1 MSVPMSRVLR
11 FTLWSVGILAVVLG
25 ATLFW
30 VESQL
35 RPEPL
40 GARIKTILADAK
52 IKGGIARVEAS
63 LDGKFSAEGI
73 DLTLPDGTKI
83 AAAAIKGEAQ
93 VISIIK
99 GTYAL
104 RSLEIK
110 TLDVDLSERKPATK
124 TAAEAAS
131 APKTILPPVVLG
143 PYAVSGRIKL
153 ADGTLLRFSVRG
165 DEFDTRGKADF
176 RAGIAWPGFAV
187 GKQMTDPRGEI
198 TLKADFRRPLGADGV
213 GLDDLIADVGSLR
226 LELAAKDASPIAAG
240 SVGFVLDAASTA
252 GKPGVHFTGTLSDSA
267 NRPAVKL
274 SGDHLAGRTTV
285 TAQLDVDP
293 TRFGILSQQLPD
305 VRLSGNANGELE
317 GSRWQASADLKALWS
332 DLSKFSKSLAKNSRS
347 EWKLA
352 ANAQSTA
359 NGFAVNSLA
368 ITGNGVTIA
377 IPQTLTWKGGLLPEN
392 ANDATMTIAANDADL
407 MALNPFLA
415 AADIIATAGRW
426 TGEASISFKDGKPA
440 VTSIRTHS
448 LRGVTLE
455 RGGKALMHEID
466 AELPIKSEDGAIS
479 LAPFSLGC
487 AAGNIATGSL
497 TLRPGADGAWSA
509 VANVNVG
516 IVELASQPNWEDL
529 PVDKLKGI
537 RVSAQTTVE
546 RAAGKAPVVSSAD
559 ARIFRQGLN
568 LLSLKLRQP
577 LALDGSKPTGVLV
590 EASARDLPL
599 ESLSAVVPGLK
610 LTGDLKRADL
620 VAGFSREGL
629 FVRTEGAPL
638 SFTRTSVIWTGKLWV
653 KDCDLAASLDLVV
666 GEKSTIIGFNQ
677 AELKNRSRILGS
689 GDIKLG
695 LGDAGTTLKLEG
707 DLGALAEQPFAG
719 PLNIVTGGQYRATAD
734 RSQTGEINVT
744 LQVREVGLKQSE
756 GRIKTAALAG
766 KYVPAA
772 NGLSAEGSFKLQATN
787 LSGGKFTLTQK
798 TTGAKTDWQAV
809 VAIDNVDVDD
819 FLSLLPKSEEDISV
833 NGAPPKPD
841 RTPFWNNQSGSLQLT
856 IGTAR
861 AYGISAEK
869 VVVRADAEEKAI
881 RLTQLSGKLADG
893 NLSGRGQ
900 LAFQPSISN
909 GPYSLSATV
918 SLNQF
923 EFGSV
928 AQAFPA
934 VKEFL
939 QGRADAT
946 AGLTSLCGTPGELV
960 SKLQVDTQLT
970 SKGGRIRAFGDK
982 SSSMSLSANKAGDI
996 GETLGGLAMIAGALS
1011 KNQQQGEKIAK
1022 IGAAMTAAAKLQ
1034 KAVADFQYSSATIK
1048 ATRLASGTIKLESA
1062 DIRNEV
1068 LHLTAK
1074 GGITVDPKTGFT
1086 DWPMLFSTQMRGAGE
1101 YAQYFQALGFGIGPS
1116 PTDGFTDGPG
1126 VNVSGSLNQ
1135 VKTDLV
1141 EKLQQAVDNVRSAA
1155 NARPDNPTQG
1165 TSGTKI
1171 TPAGKIPATNTPAP
1185 KKSNP
1190 LGDLLKELGR

>member
-1 MSVPMSRVLR
+1 MSRVLR

-40 GARIKTILADAK
+40 GARVKALLADAK
-52 IKGGIARVEAS
+52 IKGGIARIEAS

-73 DLTLPDGTKI
+73 DLVLADGTKI
-83 AAAAIKGEAQ
+83 AAAAIKGEAK
-93 VISIIK
+93 IFSIIK
-99 GTYAL
+99 GTYAFANL
-104 RSLEIK
+104 EVKSLD
-110 TLDVDLSERKPATK
+110 LDLSERKPIAKAIATQAATATK
-124 TAAEAAS
+124 TV
-131 APKTILPPVVLG
+131 LPPVVLG
-143 PYAVSGRIKL
+143 PYAVSGRVKL
-153 ADGTLLRFSVRG
+153 TDGTLLRFSVRG
-165 DEFDTRGKADF
+165 DEFDSHGKADF

-187 GKQMTDPRGEI
+187 GKQMTDPRGEV
-198 TLKADFRRPLGADGV
+198 TLKADFRRPLGADGL

-226 LELAAKDASPIAAG
+226 LELAAKDASPLAAG
-240 SVGFVLDAASTA
+240 SVGFVLDATSSA
-252 GKPGVHFTGTLSDSA
+252 GRPGVSFTGTLSDSA
-267 NRPAVKL
+267 SRPAVKL
-274 SGDHLAGRTTV
+274 AGNHLAGRTTFD
-285 TAQLDVDP
+285 AQLDIDP

-305 VRLSGNANGELE
+305 VRLTGKATGELE

-332 DLSKFSKSLAKNSRS
+332 DLRKFSKSLAKNSRS

-359 NGFAVNSLA
+359 TGFAVNSLSVV
-368 ITGNGVTIA
+368 GNGVTIA

-392 ANDATMTIAANDADL
+392 ANDATVTIAADDADL

-415 AADIIATAGRW
+415 AADVIATAGRW
-426 TGEASISFKDGKPA
+426 TGEASVSFKDGKPA
-440 VTSIRTHS
+440 VTSVRTHS

-455 RGGKALMHEID
+455 RGGKALMREID

-479 LAPFSLGC
+479 LAPFSVGC

-509 VANVNVG
+509 VADVNVG

-537 RVSAQTTVE
+537 RVSARTSVD
-546 RAAGKAPVVSSAD
+546 RAAGKAPVISSAD

-568 LLSLKLRQP
+568 LLSLKLRQS

-638 SFTRTSVIWTGKLWV
+638 SFTHTSVTWTGKLWV
-653 KDCDLAASLDLVV
+653 KDCDLAASLDLLV
-666 GEKSTIIGFNQ
+666 GDKSTVIGFDQ
-677 AELKNRSRILGS
+677 AELKSRDRVLAT
-689 GDIKLG
+689 GDIRLG
-695 LGDAGTTLKLEG
+695 LGAAGTTLKLAG

-734 RSQTGEINVT
+734 RAQSGEINVT
-744 LQVREVGLKQSE
+744 LQVSEVGLKQSE
-756 GRIKTAALAG
+756 GRIRSAALAG
-766 KYVPAA
+766 KYVPTAD
-772 NGLSAEGSFKLQATN
+772 GLSAEGSFKLQAAN

-798 TTGAKTDWQAV
+798 TAGAKTDWQAL

-819 FLSLLPKSEEDISV
+819 FLSLLPKSEEEV
-833 NGAPPKPD
+833 ATNGAPPKPD
-841 RTPFWNNQSGSLQLT
+841 RAPFWANQSGSLQLT

-869 VVVRADAEEKAI
+869 VILRAEAEEKAI
-881 RLTQLSGKLADG
+881 RLTQLGGKVAEG
-893 NLSGRGQ
+893 TLSGRGQ
-900 LAFQPSISN
+900 LAFQPTISN

-928 AQAFPA
+928 AQAFPSA
-934 VKEFL
+934 KEFL

-946 AGLTSLCGTPGELV
+946 ASLTSVCGTPGELAG
-960 SKLQVDTQLT
+960 KLQVDTQLT

-982 SSSMSLSANKAGDI
+982 NSSMSLTANKAGDVT
-996 GETLGGLAMIAGALS
+996 EVLGAAAILFGGN
-1011 KNQQQGEKIAK
+1011 KNPQMVR
-1022 IGAAMTAAAKLQ
+1022 IGAAMSAAAKLQ
-1034 KAVADFQYSSATIK
+1034 KAVADFQYTSATIK
-1048 ATRLASGTIKLESA
+1048 ASRLASGTIKLEMA
-1062 DIRNEV
+1062 DIRNEA
-1068 LHLTAK
+1068 LHLAAK
-1074 GGITVDPKTGFT
+1074 GGISVDPKLGFA
-1086 DWPMLFSTQMRGAGE
+1086 DWPLAFSTQMRGTGE
-1101 YAQYFQALGFGIGPS
+1101 FAQYFQALGFGGGPAS
-1116 PTDGFTDGPG
+1116 ADGFTDGPG

-1141 EKLQQAVDNVRSAA
+1141 EKLQQAVENIRA
-1155 NARPDNPTQG
+1155 
-1165 TSGTKI
+1165 
-1171 TPAGKIPATNTPAP
+1171 TPAP
-1185 KKSNP
+1185 AQAQAAPGQSAPNTKAAPGGTTPTPKKRPS
-1190 LGDLLKELGR
+1190 LGDLLNGLGR

>member
-1 MSVPMSRVLR
+1 MSRLLR
-11 FTLWSVGILAVVLG
+11 YTLWSVGILAVVLG
-25 ATLFW
+25 ASLFW

-40 GARIKTILADAK
+40 GARVKGLLADAK
-52 IKGGIARVEAS
+52 IKGGIARIEAS

-73 DLTLPDGTKI
+73 DLTLADGTKVS
-83 AAAAIKGEAQ
+83 AAAIKGEAQ
-93 VISIIK
+93 VFAILK

-104 RSLEIK
+104 SRLEIK
-110 TLDVDLSERKPATK
+110 GLDVDLSERKATAKPA
-124 TAAEAAS
+124 AGGPGAAS
-131 APKTILPPVVLG
+131 KSTLPPVVLG
-143 PYAVSGRIKL
+143 PYAVSGRAKL
-153 ADGTLLRFSVRG
+153 ADGTVLRFSVRG

-176 RAGIAWPGFAV
+176 RAGLAWPGFAV
-187 GKQMTDPRGEI
+187 GKQMTDPRGEL

-213 GLDDLIADVGSLR
+213 GIDDLLADIGTLKLDV
-226 LELAAKDASPIAAG
+226 AAKDASPLAAG
-240 SVGFVLDAASTA
+240 SVGLTLAATSVA
-252 GKPGVHFTGTLSDSA
+252 NKPGVDFAGTLTDSA
-267 NRPAVKL
+267 NRAAVKF
-274 SGDHLAGRTTV
+274 SGNHLAGRTTGS
-285 TAQLDVDP
+285 AQLDVDP

-305 VRLSGNANGELE
+305 VRLTGKADGEIE
-317 GSRWQASADLKALWS
+317 GARWQASADLKALWA

-352 ANAQSTA
+352 AAAQGGPA
-359 NGFAVNSLA
+359 GFAVNNLTV
-368 ITGNGVTIA
+368 TGNGITIA

-392 ANDATMTIAANDADL
+392 ANDATVTIAADDADI

-415 AADIIATAGRW
+415 GADVIATAGRW
-426 TGEASISFKDGKPA
+426 TGEAALSFKNGKPA
-440 VTSIRTHS
+440 VSSIRTHS

-455 RGGKALMHEID
+455 RGGKPLMREID
-466 AELPIKSEDGAIS
+466 AELPVKSEDGAIA

-509 VANVNVG
+509 LADVNVG

-537 RVSAQTTVE
+537 RVGARTTVD

-577 LALDGSKPTGVLV
+577 LALDGAKPSGVLV

-610 LTGDLKRADL
+610 LTGDLRRADL

-638 SFTRTSVIWTGKLWV
+638 AFARTSVTWTGKLWV
-653 KDCDLAASLDLVV
+653 KDCDLAASLDLLV
-666 GEKSTIIGFNQ
+666 GEKSTVIGFNQ
-677 AELKNRSRILGS
+677 AELRNRNRVLAS
-689 GDIKLG
+689 GDIRLG
-695 LGDAGTTLKLEG
+695 LGEAGTTLKLAG

-719 PLNIVTGGQYRATAD
+719 PLNLVTGGQYRATAD
-734 RSQTGEINVT
+734 RAQNGEINVA
-744 LQVREVGLKQSE
+744 LQVSDVGLKQSE
-756 GRIKTAALAG
+756 GRIKTAAVDA

-772 NGLSAEGSFKLQATN
+772 DGLSAEGSFKLQASR

-798 TTGAKTDWQAV
+798 TAGAKTDWQAV
-809 VAIDNVDVDD
+809 VAIDHVDVDD
-819 FLSLLPKSEEDISV
+819 LLTLLPKGETE
-833 NGAPPKPD
+833 APANDAPTKPD
-841 RTPFWNNQSGSLQLT
+841 RVPFWANQTGALRLT

-869 VVVRADAEEKAI
+869 VVVRAEAEEKAI

-893 NLSGRGQ
+893 DLSGRGQ
-900 LAFQPSISN
+900 LGFQPATSN
-909 GPYSLSATV
+909 GPYVLSATV
-918 SLNQF
+918 ALNQF

-928 AQAFPA
+928 AQAFPS

-946 AGLTSLCGTPGELV
+946 AALASVCGTPGELV
-960 SKLQVDTQLT
+960 GKLQVDTQLT

-982 SSSMSLSANKAGDI
+982 NSSMSLSANKAGDVT
-996 GETLGGLAMIAGALS
+996 EVLGAAAILFGGN
-1011 KNQQQGEKIAK
+1011 KNPQMVR

-1062 DIRNEV
+1062 DIRNEI
-1068 LHLTAK
+1068 LHLNAK
-1074 GGITVDPKTGFT
+1074 GAITVDPKAGFA
-1086 DWPMLFSTQMRGAGE
+1086 DWPMAFSTQMRGAGE
-1101 YAQYFQALGFGIGPS
+1101 FAQYFQALGFGVGPS
-1116 PTDGFTDGPG
+1116 PADGFTDGPG
-1126 VNVSGSLNQ
+1126 VNVGGSLNQ
-1135 VKTDLV
+1135 VRTDLV
-1141 EKLQQAVDNVRSAA
+1141 EKLQQAVENVRA
-1155 NARPDNPTQG
+1155 
-1165 TSGTKI
+1165 
-1171 TPAGKIPATNTPAP
+1171 TPAPAQAAPGQSPSNTKAAPAGTAPAP
-1185 KKSNP
+1185 KKRNP
-1190 LGDLLKELGR
+1190 LNDLLNGLGQ

>member
-1 MSVPMSRVLR
+1 M
-11 FTLWSVGILAVVLG
+11 
-25 ATLFW
+25 
-30 VESQL
+30 
-35 RPEPL
+35 
-40 GARIKTILADAK
+40 
-52 IKGGIARVEAS
+52 
-63 LDGKFSAEGI
+63 
-73 DLTLPDGTKI
+73 
-83 AAAAIKGEAQ
+83 
-93 VISIIK
+93 
-99 GTYAL
+99 
-104 RSLEIK
+104 
-110 TLDVDLSERKPATK
+110 
-124 TAAEAAS
+124 
-131 APKTILPPVVLG
+131 
-143 PYAVSGRIKL
+143 
-153 ADGTLLRFSVRG
+153 
-165 DEFDTRGKADF
+165 
-176 RAGIAWPGFAV
+176 
-187 GKQMTDPRGEI
+187 
-198 TLKADFRRPLGADGV
+198 
-213 GLDDLIADVGSLR
+213 
-226 LELAAKDASPIAAG
+226 
-240 SVGFVLDAASTA
+240 
-252 GKPGVHFTGTLSDSA
+252 
-267 NRPAVKL
+267 
-274 SGDHLAGRTTV
+274 
-285 TAQLDVDP
+285 
-293 TRFGILSQQLPD
+293 
-305 VRLSGNANGELE
+305 
-317 GSRWQASADLKALWS
+317 
-332 DLSKFSKSLAKNSRS
+332 
-347 EWKLA
+347 
-352 ANAQSTA
+352 
-359 NGFAVNSLA
+359 
-368 ITGNGVTIA
+368 
-377 IPQTLTWKGGLLPEN
+377 
-392 ANDATMTIAANDADL
+392 
-407 MALNPFLA
+407 
-415 AADIIATAGRW
+415 
-426 TGEASISFKDGKPA
+426 
-440 VTSIRTHS
+440 
-448 LRGVTLE
+448 
-455 RGGKALMHEID
+455 
-466 AELPIKSEDGAIS
+466 
-479 LAPFSLGC
+479 
-487 AAGNIATGSL
+487 
-497 TLRPGADGAWSA
+497 
-509 VANVNVG
+509 
-516 IVELASQPNWEDL
+516 
-529 PVDKLKGI
+529 
-537 RVSAQTTVE
+537 
-546 RAAGKAPVVSSAD
+546 
-559 ARIFRQGLN
+559 
-568 LLSLKLRQP
+568 
-577 LALDGSKPTGVLV
+577 
-590 EASARDLPL
+590 
-599 ESLSAVVPGLK
+599 
-610 LTGDLKRADL
+610 
-620 VAGFSREGL
+620 
-629 FVRTEGAPL
+629 
-638 SFTRTSVIWTGKLWV
+638 
-653 KDCDLAASLDLVV
+653 V

-772 NGLSAEGSFKLQATN
+772 NGLSAEGSFKLQATH

-841 RTPFWNNQSGSLQLT
+841 RTPFWTNQSGSLQLT

-928 AQAFPA
+928 AQAFPS

-946 AGLTSLCGTPGELV
+946 AGLTSLCGTPGELIG
-960 SKLQVDTQLT
+960 KLQIDTQLS

-1074 GGITVDPKTGFT
+1074 GGITVDPKTSFT